1 MRFTKILTLILTV
14 CILFT
19 LSACGQKDLPPDDTS
34 STVAEE
40 IKNINRLTG
49 EALEKESDKD
59 IRPVAIMINNMS
71 TAQKVQS
78 GVTYADIVFETEVE
92 GGITRMMAVFSD
104 ISKVPDN
111 IGSVRSARVVYPHIA
126 MGLGAVYFHAG
137 SDDEYCTPEMK
148 KIGVNSVD
156 INRYAKYSF
165 RKPNGLSSEHTLYT
179 KAELLNKAIEDY
191 DFGKVKK
198 TEPFANF
205 AENGETVTPAGSA
218 AVNVKV
224 PFSSGYVTKF
234 TYDSATGKYNKSKP
248 SGSCKESYKNIFV
261 LKTAMSH
268 YPNGKHRKIDL
279 TSGSGYYIS
288 NGAYEEIKWSKGD
301 ANDAF
306 TFTKA
311 DGTTLTVNTGNSY
324 VCILKDSADPSF
336 TE

>member
-1 MRFTKILTLILTV
+1 MRFTKILALILTA

-49 EALEKESDKD
+49 EALEKESDKN

-104 ISKVPDN
+104 ISKVPED

-148 KIGVNSVD
+148 NIGVNSVD

-179 KAELLNKAIEDY
+179 KAELLNKAIKDY
-191 DFGKVKK
+191 DFEKVKK

-205 AENGETVTPAGSA
+205 AENGETVTPGGSP
-218 AVNVKV
+218 AVKIEV
-224 PFSSGYVTKF
+224 PFSSSYVTKF
-234 TYDSATGKYNKSKP
+234 TYDSATGKYNKQKP
-248 SGSCKESYKNIFV
+248 SGSCKESYKNIII
-261 LKTAMSH
+261 LRTAMSH
-268 YPNGKHRKIDL
+268 YPNGKHRLIDL
-279 TSGSGYYIS
+279 TSGTGYYAS
-288 NGAYEEIKWSKGD
+288 NGMFQEIKWSKGD
-301 ANDAF
+301 AEDAF
-306 TFTKA
+306 VFTNM
-311 DGTTLTVNTGNSY
+311 DDTPLTINVGSSY
-324 VCILKDSADPSF
+324 VGIMKDSSRPSF
-336 TE
+336 ME